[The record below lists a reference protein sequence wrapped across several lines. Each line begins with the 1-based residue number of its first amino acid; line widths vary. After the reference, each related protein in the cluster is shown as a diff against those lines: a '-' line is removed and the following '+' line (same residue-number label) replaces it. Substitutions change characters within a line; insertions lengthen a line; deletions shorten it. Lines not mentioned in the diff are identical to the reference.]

1 MIWDGNGYWPVYEYP
16 DFQIKVLYV
25 YYMETIFKTTI
36 IPLACCMLLASC
48 SLADFSE
55 DCTYYGEVETKPDR
69 TALAKDETK
78 PLLTDI
84 YLLSPQR
91 NYTYSITS
99 DTLVT
104 GIQAVSYKVL
114 ACNAYGLEN
123 ISFSGMDCPET
134 AQAELSTYEKDGKL
148 YTVPAPALYA
158 ANTDL
163 RVIPFERVVCEPVL
177 KPATRRINIDF
188 AVVDNSGVGVSSI
201 NGELSGIAYRYSFK
215 QLDALESSAW
225 LAFGSVP
232 NEEKTNVFSSSLKVF
247 GVNPGKQAAGR
258 IDNLLDIALQTSDGN
273 IYKESIDLTGVFSGF
288 TTSIIHIT
296 IEIRL
301 GLMGMS
307 VEVTGW
313 DVSNGGNI
321 EL

>member
-1 MIWDGNGYWPVYEYP
+1 MKMSMKNRNYLKWILSL
-16 DFQIKVLYV
+16 I
-25 YYMETIFKTTI
+25 
-36 IPLACCMLLASC
+36 CCILIASC
-48 SLADFSE
+48 NLIDFSE
-55 DCTYYGEVETKPDR
+55 DCTYYGDVEIRPDWS
-69 TALAKDETK
+69 ALAKDETK

-114 ACNAYGLEN
+114 AFNSHGLEN
-123 ISFSGMDCPET
+123 IAFSGMDCPEM
-134 AQAELSTYEKDGKL
+134 AQAELSTSEENERL
-148 YTVPAPALYA
+148 YTVQAPGLYA

-163 RVIPFERVVCEPVL
+163 TVIPFESVVSEPVL
-177 KPATRRINIDF
+177 KPATRQINIDF
-188 AVVDNSGVGVSSI
+188 VVIDNTDMGVSSI
-201 NGELSGIAYRYSFK
+201 SGELSGIAYKYGFK
-215 QLDALESSAW
+215 PLDALESSAW
-225 LAFGSVP
+225 LAFSSVC
-232 NEEKTNVFSSSLKVF
+232 NEERINVFSSGLKVF
-247 GVNPGKQAAGR
+247 GVNPDKQAVER

-273 IYKESIDLTGVFSGF
+273 IYKESIDLTTVFNGF
-288 TTSIIHIT
+288 TTRIIHIT

-313 DVSNGGNI
+313 DVSDGGII

>member
-1 MIWDGNGYWPVYEYP
+1 MSMKNRNYLKWILSL
-16 DFQIKVLYV
+16 I
-25 YYMETIFKTTI
+25 
-36 IPLACCMLLASC
+36 CCMLMASC
-48 SLADFSE
+48 NLIDFSE
-55 DCTYYGEVETKPDR
+55 DCTYYGDVELKPDWSV
-69 TALAKDETK
+69 LAKDETK

-99 DTLVT
+99 DTLIT

-114 ACNAYGLEN
+114 AFNSHGLEN
-123 ISFSGMDCPET
+123 IAFSGMNCSET
-134 AQAELSTYEKDGKL
+134 AQAELSTSEKGGRL
-148 YTVPAPALYA
+148 YTVDAPALYA

-163 RVIPFERVVCEPVL
+163 AVIPFEKVVSEPAL
-177 KPATRRINIDF
+177 KPATRQINIDF
-188 AVVDNSGVGVSSI
+188 VVVDNTNIGVNAIS
-201 NGELSGIAYRYSFK
+201 GELSGIAYKYSFK
-215 QLDALESSAW
+215 QSDELGSSAW

-232 NEEKTNVFSSSLKVF
+232 NEEKSNVFSSDLKVF
-247 GVNPGKQAAGR
+247 GVNPDKQATDR

-273 IYKESIDLTGVFSGF
+273 IYEESIDLTNVFSGF
-288 TTSIIHIT
+288 TTRIIHIT
-296 IEIRL
+296 IQIRL

-313 DVSNGGNI
+313 DVSDGGTI

>member
-1 MIWDGNGYWPVYEYP
+1 MKNRNYLKWILSLTCC
-16 DFQIKVLYV
+16 VL
-25 YYMETIFKTTI
+25 M
-36 IPLACCMLLASC
+36 ASC
-48 SLADFSE
+48 NLIDFSE
-55 DCTYYGEVETKPDR
+55 DCTYYGDVEIRPNWSV
-69 TALAKDETK
+69 LAKDETK

-114 ACNAYGLEN
+114 TCNAYGLEN
-123 ISFSGMDCPET
+123 ISFSGMDCPNT
-134 AQAELSTYEKDGKL
+134 AQAELSTWEENGRL
-148 YTVPAPALYA
+148 YTLQAPALYA

-163 RVIPFERVVCEPVL
+163 IVIPFERVISEPVL
-177 KPATRRINIDF
+177 KPATRQINIDF

-201 NGELSGIAYRYSFK
+201 NGELSGIAYKYGFK
-215 QLDALESSAW
+215 QLDALGSSAW

-232 NEEKTNVFSSSLKVF
+232 NEEKANVFSSGLKVF
-247 GVNPGKQAAGR
+247 GVNPDKQATSK

-273 IYKESIDLTGVFSGF
+273 IYKESIDLTNIFNGF
-288 TTSIIHIT
+288 TTRIIHIT
-296 IEIRL
+296 IQIRL
-301 GLMGMS
+301 ELMGMN

-313 DVSNGGNI
+313 NVSDGGTI

>member
-1 MIWDGNGYWPVYEYP
+1 MKST
-16 DFQIKVLYV
+16 IKIGL
-25 YYMETIFKTTI
+25 ILSLI
-36 IPLACCMLLASC
+36 CCLLMASC
-48 SLADFSE
+48 NLIDFSE
-55 DCTYYGEVETKPDR
+55 DCTYYGDVELKPDWS
-69 TALAKDETK
+69 ALAKDETK

-104 GIQAVSYKVL
+104 GIQAVNYKVL

-123 ISFSGMDCPET
+123 ISFSGMDCPNT
-134 AQAELSTYEKDGKL
+134 AIAKLSTYEKGGRL
-148 YTVPAPALYA
+148 YTVDAPALYA

-163 RVIPFERVVCEPVL
+163 TVIPFERVVSEPGL
-177 KPATRRINIDF
+177 KPATRQINIDF
-188 AVVDNSGVGVSSI
+188 VVVDNSGVGVSSI
-201 NGELSGIAYRYSFK
+201 NGELSCIAYKYGFRE
-215 QLDALESSAW
+215 LDAVESSAW
-225 LAFGSVP
+225 LAFGSVR
-232 NEEKTNVFSSSLKVF
+232 NKEKANVFSSGLKVF
-247 GVNPGKQAAGR
+247 GVNPDKQATGR

-273 IYKESIDLTGVFSGF
+273 TYKESIDLTGLFSGF
-288 TTSIIHIT
+288 TTRIIHIT
-296 IEIRL
+296 IQIRL

-313 DVSNGGNI
+313 DVSDDGSI